1 MKGHAIV
8 YNIGASAYVNPIATF
23 EYPYYYRVI
32 ASIGAKYC
40 THIII
45 IIWDT
50 ELQSPLA
57 PSSRRYLLLILPQS
71 IQSPF
76 LITSGFIVNDL
87 INLVAKLFVFPLHLK
102 YLFS

>member
-45 IIWDT
+45 IIWDK
-50 ELQSPLA
+50 A
-57 PSSRRYLLLILPQS
+57 PKENRGMQINSNILTPGFVSLLIS
-71 IQSPF
+71 
-76 LITSGFIVNDL
+76 TYYV
-87 INLVAKLFVFPLHLK
+87 
-102 YLFS
+102 